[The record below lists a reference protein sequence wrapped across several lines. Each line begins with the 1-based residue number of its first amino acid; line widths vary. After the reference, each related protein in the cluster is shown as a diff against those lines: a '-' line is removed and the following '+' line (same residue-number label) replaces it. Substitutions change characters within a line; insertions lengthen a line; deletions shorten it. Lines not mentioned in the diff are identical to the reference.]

1 MRPYVKISAIV
12 LAVIVFGSA
21 TFTLFMLN
29 FASGESQIRRQ
40 IGYVTSARDEQFLR
54 EAGVLIGSPIVGG
67 NRIEDLQNGD
77 EIFPAMLA
85 AIRGAHISVNL
96 ESYIYSPGEIG
107 TAFTEALIERARA
120 GVPVHVLLDA
130 VGSEDLDADSLRAMA
145 DAGIRFKQFHPISP
159 FHISRWNNRTHRKIL
174 VVDGRIGFIGGVGI
188 ADPWLGDGRQANGWR
203 DMHFRVEGPVVA
215 QLQSVFNDNW
225 IKVTGEVLNGPTY
238 YPQIESA
245 GTTSAQ
251 VFSSSPSGGAESM
264 HLMYLLSIAAA
275 RETIDI
281 VAAYF
286 VPDALTANALEDAL
300 ARGVR
305 IRLLLPSEK
314 TDSVIMW
321 LASRGFWHRLL
332 QKGAEIH
339 VYDPA
344 MLHTKM
350 MIVDREIVSVGS
362 TNFDIRSFR
371 LNDEANLN
379 VYDHAFASHLTDVF
393 ERDLALSK
401 RIDRDAWQL
410 RPWRQKLLERV
421 VALLNPQL

>member
-12 LAVIVFGSA
+12 LTVIVFGSA
-21 TFTLFMLN
+21 TFTLLMLN
-29 FASGESQIRRQ
+29 FASGESQIRRE
-40 IGYVTSARDEQFLR
+40 IGYVTSARDEQFRR

-67 NRIEDLQNGD
+67 NVIEDLQNGD
-77 EIFPAMLA
+77 EIFPAMLD
-85 AIRGAHISVNL
+85 AIRNARISINL
-96 ESYIYSPGEIG
+96 ETYIFSAGAIG
-107 TAFTEALIERARA
+107 TEFTAALIERARA

-130 VGSEDLDADSLRAMA
+130 VGSEDLDADSLRAMT
-145 DAGIRFKQFHPISP
+145 DAGIRLEHFHPISP

-174 VVDGRIGFIGGVGI
+174 VVDGRVGFIGGVGI
-188 ADPWLGDGRQANGWR
+188 ADPWLGDGRQANRWR
-203 DMHFRVEGPVVA
+203 DMHFRIEGPVVA

-225 IKVTGEVLNGPTY
+225 IKVTGEILNGPTY
-238 YPQIESA
+238 FPPIETA

-286 VPDALTANALEDAL
+286 VPDVLTANALEDAL

-305 IRLLLPSEK
+305 IRLLLPGEK
-314 TDSVIMW
+314 TDSVIVW

-332 QKGAEIH
+332 EKGAAIH

-379 VYDHAFASHLTDVF
+379 VYDHEFAAHLTAVF
-393 ERDLALSK
+393 EDDLALSK
-401 RIDRDAWQL
+401 AVDRHAWQL

>member
-1 MRPYVKISAIV
+1 
-12 LAVIVFGSA
+12 
-21 TFTLFMLN
+21 MLN

-40 IGYVTSARDEQFLR
+40 IGYLTSARDEQFRR

-77 EIFPAMLA
+77 EIFPAMLE

-96 ESYIYSPGEIG
+96 ETYIYSPGEIG

-120 GVPVHVLLDA
+120 GVPVHVLVDA
-130 VGSEDLDADSLRAMA
+130 VGSEDLDAGSLRAMA

-188 ADPWLGDGRQANGWR
+188 ADPWLGDGGQANGWR

-238 YPQIESA
+238 YPQIEPA

-264 HLMYLLSIAAA
+264 HLMYLLSVAAA

-286 VPDALTANALEDAL
+286 VPDALTARALEDAL
-300 ARGVR
+300 ARGIR

-332 QKGAEIH
+332 QKGAEIY
-339 VYDPA
+339 VYNPA

-379 VYDHAFASHLTDVF
+379 VYDHAFATRLTDVF
-393 ERDLALSK
+393 EQDLALSK

-410 RPWRQKLLERV
+410 RPWRQKLLERI
-421 VALLNPQL
+421 VALLNP